1 MRTEV
6 LTGTEMQKIPQPDGV
21 QWPDDSLHVVTFGDD
36 GKMLARVGLIAIPHV
51 EGTWVDP
58 SLRGTTTAAR
68 MIKRMEDE
76 VRNLGRTHLFAFAM
90 DSQPEVSQYLERFGY
105 RQFPASIWVKEL

>member
-6 LTGTEMQKIPQPDGV
+6 ITGSEMTKIPQPDGV
-21 QWPDDSLHVVTFGDD
+21 PWPEDSLHVVTLDDD
-36 GKMLARVGLIAIPHV
+36 GRLMARVSLIAIPHV

-58 SLRGTTTAAR
+58 SLRGTTIAAR
-68 MIKRMEDE
+68 MLKRMEEE

-90 DSQPEVSQYLERFGY
+90 DNQPEVSQYLERFGY
-105 RQFPASIWVKEL
+105 KKFPVSVWVKEL